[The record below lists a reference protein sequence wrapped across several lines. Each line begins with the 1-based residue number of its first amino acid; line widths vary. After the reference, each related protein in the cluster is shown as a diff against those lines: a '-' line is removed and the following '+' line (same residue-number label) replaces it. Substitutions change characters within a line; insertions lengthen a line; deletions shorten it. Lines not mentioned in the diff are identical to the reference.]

1 MRSFTVTDDNETDVN
16 QSGEQPSKL
25 ARRDAMACLGW
36 IGTGM
41 LFSMVGGV
49 PRTLGAI
56 SEAEAQEKNFTFVQ
70 MSDNH
75 IGFKAGPYQNVAGTL
90 QTAIGKIKA
99 MQTSPALMLHTG
111 DITNF
116 AKPGEFDLADQI
128 NAGAGLDIHHVPGE
142 HDMLD
147 PGKTLYLSRYG
158 KGTKGDGWYSFND
171 HGVHFI
177 GLVNVMHQGPDHQ
190 WLLGADQLAWLQDDL
205 RAVSPSTPIVVFAH
219 VPLWT
224 IYAKWGWGTG
234 DAPAALALLRPYG
247 SVTLLNGHIHQIVQK
262 VEGDIKFHTARS
274 TAFPQPVAGTAPLPG
289 PMLKLPAGEIGEYLG
304 ITSAN
309 LYETATPLAV
319 TDSTLA

>member
-1 MRSFTVTDDNETDVN
+1 MKDDNET
-16 QSGEQPSKL
+16 GGRTKKL

-41 LFSMVGGV
+41 LFTMAGGV
-49 PRTLGAI
+49 PTTLGAI
-56 SEAEAQEKNFTFVQ
+56 GEAQAEDQKFTVVQ

-90 QTAIGKIKA
+90 ETAIGKIKA
-99 MQTSPALMLHTG
+99 MKVKPALMLHTG

-116 AKPGEFDLADQI
+116 AKPEEFDTADAI
-128 NAGAGLDIHHVPGE
+128 NAGAGLPIYHVPGE

-147 PGKTLYLSRYG
+147 PSKSLYLSRYG
-158 KGTKGDGWYSFND
+158 KATNGDGWYSFDD

-177 GLVNVMHQGPDHQ
+177 GLSNVMHQGPDHQ
-190 WLLGADQLAWLQDDL
+190 WRLGPDQLAWLKDDL

-224 IYAKWGWGTG
+224 VYAKWGWGTG

-274 TAFPQPVAGTAPLPG
+274 TAFPQPVAGTAPTPG
-289 PMLKLPAGEIGEYLG
+289 PILELAPGEIGEYLG
-304 ITSAN
+304 VTSASH
-309 LYETATPLAV
+309 YETTGALAV
-319 TDSTLA
+319 TDYTLA

>member
-1 MRSFTVTDDNETDVN
+1 MDERDDAGAL
-16 QSGEQPSKL
+16 S
-25 ARRDAMACLGW
+25 RRGLMACVGW

-41 LFSMVGGV
+41 VFSMAGGV
-49 PRTLGAI
+49 PRTLGLI
-56 SEAEAQEKNFTFVQ
+56 GEAEAAVDEFTFVQ

-90 QTAIGKIKA
+90 QEAIGKVNALPVK
-99 MQTSPALMLHTG
+99 PAFMIHTG

-116 AKPGEFDLADQI
+116 AKPDEFDTADQI
-128 NAGAGLDIHHVPGE
+128 NAMAGLDIHHVPGE

-147 PGKTLYLSRYG
+147 PGKSLYLSRYG
-158 KGTKGDGWYSFND
+158 KGTKGDGWYSFDD

-177 GLVNVMHQGPDHQ
+177 GLVNVRHQGPDHQ
-190 WLLGADQLAWLQDDL
+190 FLLGQTQIAWLADDL

-224 IYAKWGWGTG
+224 VYAKWGWGTG

-262 VEGDIKFHTARS
+262 VEGNIKFHTARS
-274 TAFPQPVAGTAPLPG
+274 TAFPQPVAGTAMTPG
-289 PMLKLPAGEIGEYLG
+289 PILSVNAGELGEYLG
-304 ITSAN
+304 ITTASVH
-309 LYETATPLAV
+309 ETVGTLAV
-319 TDSTLA
+319 TDFALA

>member
-1 MRSFTVTDDNETDVN
+1 MIDNNETD
-16 QSGEQPSKL
+16 GPGKKL

-41 LFSMVGGV
+41 LFTMIGGV
-49 PRTLGAI
+49 PTTLGAI
-56 SEAEAQEKNFTFVQ
+56 GEAEAADENFTFVQ

-99 MQTSPALMLHTG
+99 MKNAPALMLHTG

-116 AKPGEFDLADQI
+116 AKPEEFDTADQI
-128 NAGAGLDIHHVPGE
+128 NAGAGLPIHRVPGE

-147 PGKTLYLSRYG
+147 ASKTLYLSRYG
-158 KGTKGDGWYSFND
+158 KATKGDGWYSFND

-177 GLVNVMHQGPDHQ
+177 GLSNVMHQGTDHQ
-190 WLLGADQLAWLQDDL
+190 WLLGPDQVAWLQDDL
-205 RAVSPSTPIVVFAH
+205 RAVSHSTPIVMFAH

-224 IYAKWGWGTG
+224 VYARWGWGTG
-234 DAPAALALLRPYG
+234 DGPAALALLKPYG

-262 VEGDIKFHTARS
+262 VEGNVKFHTARS

-289 PMLKLPAGEIGEYLG
+289 PILKLAPGVIGEYLG
-304 ITSAN
+304 ITSAS
-309 LYETATPLAV
+309 LHETPGTLAV
-319 TDSTLA
+319 TDTTLA